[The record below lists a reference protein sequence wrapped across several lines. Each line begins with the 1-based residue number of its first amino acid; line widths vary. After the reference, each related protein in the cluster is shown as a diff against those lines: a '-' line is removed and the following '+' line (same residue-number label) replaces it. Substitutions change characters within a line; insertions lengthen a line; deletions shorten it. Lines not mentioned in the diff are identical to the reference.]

1 MALPAYNAPIILKS
15 VSNLLYN
22 ILYCILLLHSGS
34 SDFNSSDQTVS
45 FVRSDSSNRGC
56 AQIAIIDDSL
66 FEGDEQ
72 FLLRLRSFSN
82 SQVMTGEISE
92 ACVTIRE
99 DDSKFINFRT

>member
-1 MALPAYNAPIILKS
+1 M
-15 VSNLLYN
+15 
-22 ILYCILLLHSGS
+22 HSGS
-34 SDFNSSDQTVS
+34 SDFDSSDQTVS
-45 FVRSDSSNRGC
+45 FARSDISSRGC
-56 AQIAIIDDSL
+56 VQIAIIDDSL

-99 DDSKFINFRT
+99 DDGKFI